1 MDGQTL
7 DLSSGLVPKDQSQSQ
22 AAPLDLS
29 AGLTSKSQGPAQTSA
44 TAIPENYGFTAGNMA
59 GQAWRGTKELVGGL
73 YEMGKD
79 VLFPEG
85 ATESE
90 KLKYLAHKYIIDPAR
105 EQEEKAQTAA
115 TPAESIGHSVA
126 SAIPLIGP
134 WAANLGEQAG

>member
-1 MDGQTL
+1 MPNGNSITPPPGYTL
-7 DLSSGLVPKDQSQSQ
+7 DGA
-22 AAPLDLS
+22 AAPSSTGSAPSGIAPPSGYTLDS
-29 AGLTSKSQGPAQTSA
+29 QTSPSTGPAQTSGGA

-90 KLKYLAHKYIIDPAR
+90 KLSYLAHKYIIDPAKA
-105 EQEEKAQTAA
+105 EDEKAKTAA
-115 TPAESIGHSVA
+115 TPAESIGHSV
-126 SAIPLIGP
+126 
-134 WAANLGEQAG
+134 